1 MFNKLALPALAFF
14 LTACEKPAVI
24 EAVQIQS
31 DVAVKGEVSLVQVR
45 PENAPPHRVS
55 FAQAT
60 TSTLLTVPQTLTNR
74 VKVSFEYVEP
84 RNLPSGP
91 AGRSATIEAEFTVKG
106 NDQGVF
112 QAAALD
118 AKAGLVKKNGEGDT
132 EFEHAVNCNS
142 RFKVSGS
149 DRKLKIELTGFTGL
163 ASCQGKAID
172 KANPAKIGSR
182 DVTRTDDGKPSTNH
196 YKIEEEEALGREAAA
211 ELASLNPSLIVP
223 ETHPIHGY
231 VNDLMRRIADASDNR
246 AMRPKV
252 KVINADILNAFALPG
267 GYVFVFRGLIEKSR
281 SEAELMGVL
290 GHEWAHAVAR
300 HGTQNVTRARITLR
314 WYIVGLIATVAAN
327 VISEN
332 QWVDFFAAFS
342 REILLPVGAV
352 GHILSGS
359 RDFENE
365 ADKIGSQ
372 YAWANQYEPW
382 GIVDMFEVF
391 KQQTGRQLS
400 GLEEYFSSHPDLTK
414 RQNRVLDLSGLY
426 YPARAPY
433 THDSAAYSQ
442 ARQSLA
448 TLPAPSREES
458 FSFGNAFSAKA
469 HDITRGKLDAYF
481 NEKKNTWLTAA
492 TIGGLLARAAS
503 RGDDQ
508 SAPPPPEEAED
519 FDCLEG
525 HEKICAEA
533 KSKLER
539 ARARR

>member
-1 MFNKLALPALAFF
+1 
-14 LTACEKPAVI
+14 EKPAVI
-24 EAVQIQS
+24 EEVEIRS
-31 DVAVKGEVSLVQVR
+31 DLPVKGEVSLVQVR
-45 PENAPPHRVS
+45 PENAPPRRLTI
-55 FAQAT
+55 AQAT
-60 TSTLLTVPQTLTNR
+60 TSAELTVTQTLTNR
-74 VKVSFEYVEP
+74 VKVSLDYVEP

-118 AKAGLVKKNGEGDT
+118 AKAGLVRKNGDGDT
-132 EFEHAVNCNS
+132 EFEHAVNCNN

-149 DRKLKIELTGFTGL
+149 GRKLKIELTGFTGL
-163 ASCQGKAID
+163 ASCQGKAIA
-172 KANPAKIGSR
+172 KADPTKIGTR
-182 DVTRTDDGKPSTNH
+182 NVTLTDDGKPSTNH
-196 YKIEEEEALGREAAA
+196 FKPEEEDQLGREAAS
-211 ELASLNPSLIVP
+211 ELAAINPALIVP
-223 ETHPIHGY
+223 ETHAIHGY

-252 KVINADILNAFALPG
+252 RVINADVLNAFALPG

-300 HGTQNVTRARITLR
+300 HGTQNVTRAKITMR
-314 WYIVGLIATVAAN
+314 WYIVGLVASIAAN
-327 VISEN
+327 VISDN

-382 GIVDMFEVF
+382 GISDMFEVF
-391 KQQTGRQLS
+391 KQQTGRRLS

-433 THDSAAYSQ
+433 THDSAAYARAKQ
-442 ARQSLA
+442 AMA
-448 TLPAPSREES
+448 TLPPAGSEQS
-458 FSFGNAFSAKA
+458 FSYGNEFSAKA
-469 HDITRGKLDAYF
+469 NEYTQRYLQAYLDA
-481 NEKKNTWLTAA
+481 NKGKWATAA
-492 TIGGLLARAAS
+492 LAGSLLLGG
-503 RGDDQ
+503 RGGGDK
-508 SAPPPPEEAED
+508 SAPPPAEEADE
-519 FDCLEG
+519 FECLKGFESY
-525 HEKICAEA
+525 CDEA
-533 KSKLER
+533 K
-539 ARARR
+539 ARSAPAKR